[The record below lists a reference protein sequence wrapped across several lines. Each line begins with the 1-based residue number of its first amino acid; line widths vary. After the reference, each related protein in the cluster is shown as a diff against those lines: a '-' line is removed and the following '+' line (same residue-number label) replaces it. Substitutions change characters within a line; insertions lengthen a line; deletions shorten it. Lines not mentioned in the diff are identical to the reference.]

1 MKKSLADKIEEY
13 IKVLIEKSGEDQ
25 IVIQRIELAETFCCV
40 PSQVSYVLS
49 TRFTKKAGFVIES
62 RKGGKGFVR
71 IIKSAPW
78 LPQESDL
85 SSADMWTYLD
95 ELLSSGKLQ
104 RDEYESLCLIMKRA
118 LNSPRYEL
126 ASFLGAFQKAVVL
139 FVTRDKPDISN

>member
-49 TRFTKKAGFVIES
+49 TRFTKKAGFIIES

-71 IIKSAPW
+71 IIKSGAW
-78 LPQESDL
+78 LDREQDL
-85 SSADMWTYLD
+85 SSTAMLTYLE
-95 ELLSSGKLQ
+95 ELLFSGKLQ
-104 RDEYESLCLIMKRA
+104 KDEYESLCLIMKRA
-118 LNSPRYEL
+118 MNTPRYEP
-126 ASFLGAFQKAVVL
+126 ATFLGAFQKAVVL
-139 FVTRDKPDISN
+139 FVARDIPDISE